1 MLCVVGLTE
10 QRRRRGLDTSRFRQM
25 AESGREKQNLR
36 WSSAVSDSPSFTEA
50 VNQASEQILANLD
63 GQHPDL
69 AVVFISSHHTPS
81 YFTAPEV
88 LAEALGAKVMIGC
101 SAAGVIG
108 GGQEVER
115 RPGIAIS
122 AAVLPGV
129 DIKPFHLNQDELPS
143 PDAAPGEWHSLLG
156 IQPEDCPAIMLL
168 PDPYTLRSDHLLAGL
183 DFAYP
188 KAVKIGGLAS
198 GGGRPGTNAL
208 FVNEKSVRSGAVG
221 VAFNGDLVV
230 ETIVAQGCR
239 PIGEPHLV
247 TESEINVIFKLG
259 DQTPLEILRELFDA
273 AETRDKRLIR
283 RSLQIG
289 IIMDRLAQDH
299 SEGEF
304 LIRNVLGADDED
316 GTLAV
321 GELVQEGQVIQF
333 FVRDAQAADE
343 DLRMILEEYIDN
355 LDDGDVPASA
365 LLFSCLGRGQ
375 YLYGTPDHATTMFTD
390 MVADIPIAGFFSNGE
405 IGPIGDQTF
414 LHGYSASFAMFKQPS
429 KSKS

>member
-1 MLCVVGLTE
+1 M
-10 QRRRRGLDTSRFRQM
+10 Q
-25 AESGREKQNLR
+25 
-36 WSSAVSDSPSFTEA
+36 WSSAISDSASFTEA
-50 VNQASEQILANLD
+50 VHEASEQILEKLD
-63 GQHPDL
+63 GANPDL
-69 AVVFISSHHTPS
+69 AVIFISSHHRPS

-88 LAEALGAKVMIGC
+88 IAEALGAKVLIGC

-129 DIKPFHLNQDELPS
+129 ELSAFHLNQDELPS
-143 PDAAPGEWHSLLG
+143 PDAPPQAWHELLG
-156 IQPEDCPAIMLL
+156 LLPVECPAIMLL
-168 PDPYTLRSDHLLAGL
+168 PDPFTLRTDHLLAGL

-188 KAVKIGGLAS
+188 STVKIGGLAS
-198 GGGRPGTNAL
+198 GGGQPGANYL
-208 FVNEKSVRSGAVG
+208 FINEKSVRSGAVG
-221 VAFNGDLVV
+221 IAFSGDLTV

-239 PIGEPHLV
+239 PIGEPLVV
-247 TESEINVIFKLG
+247 TESEINVISRLG
-259 DQTPLEILRELFDA
+259 HQTPLDVLRELFEA
-273 AETRDKRLIR
+273 AETREKRLIR

-289 IIMDRLAQDH
+289 IIMDRLAQD
-299 SEGEF
+299 SGDGEF
-304 LIRNVLGADDED
+304 LIRNVIGADEED

-321 GELVQEGQVIQF
+321 GELVQEGQVVQF

-343 DLRMILEEYIDN
+343 DLRMMLEEYIDN
-355 LDDGDVPASA
+355 LNEEAIPESA

-375 YLYGTPDHATTMFTD
+375 YLYGSPDHDTNMFTE

-414 LHGYSASFAMFKQPS
+414 LHGYSASFAMFRK
-429 KSKS
+429 KTKID

>member
-1 MLCVVGLTE
+1 M
-10 QRRRRGLDTSRFRQM
+10 Q
-25 AESGREKQNLR
+25 
-36 WSSAVSDSPSFTEA
+36 WSSAISDAASFTEA
-50 VNQASEQILANLD
+50 VHEASEQILAKLD
-63 GQHPDL
+63 GANPDL
-69 AVVFISSHHTPS
+69 AVIFISSHHRPS

-88 LAEALGAKVMIGC
+88 IAEALGAKVLIGC

-129 DIKPFHLNQDELPS
+129 ELSAFHLNQDELPS
-143 PDAAPGEWHSLLG
+143 PDAPPQAWHELLG
-156 IQPEDCPAIMLL
+156 LLPVECPAIMLL
-168 PDPYTLRSDHLLAGL
+168 PDPFTLRTDHLLAGL

-188 KAVKIGGLAS
+188 STVKIGGLAS
-198 GGGRPGTNAL
+198 GGGQPGANYL
-208 FVNEKSVRSGAVG
+208 FINEKSVRSGAVG
-221 VAFNGDLVV
+221 IAFSGDLTV

-239 PIGEPHLV
+239 PIGEPLVV
-247 TESEINVIFKLG
+247 TESEINVISRLG
-259 DQTPLEILRELFDA
+259 HQTPLDVLRELFEA
-273 AETRDKRLIR
+273 AETREKRLIR

-289 IIMDRLAQDH
+289 IIMDRLAQD
-299 SEGEF
+299 SGDGEF
-304 LIRNVLGADDED
+304 LIRNVIGADEED

-321 GELVQEGQVIQF
+321 GELVQEGQVVQF

-343 DLRMILEEYIDN
+343 DLRMMLEEYIDN
-355 LDDGDVPASA
+355 LNEEAIPESA

-375 YLYGTPDHATTMFTD
+375 YLYGSPDHDTNMFTE

-414 LHGYSASFAMFKQPS
+414 LHGYSASFAMFRK
-429 KSKS
+429 KTKID

>member
-1 MLCVVGLTE
+1 M
-10 QRRRRGLDTSRFRQM
+10 
-25 AESGREKQNLR
+25 R

-50 VNQASEQILANLD
+50 VHQASDQILANLD

-69 AVVFISSHHTPS
+69 AVIFVSSHHAPA

-88 LAEALGAKVMIGC
+88 FAEALGAKVVIGC

-129 DIKPFHLNQDELPS
+129 KLSPFHLSQDELPN
-143 PDAAPGEWHSLLG
+143 PDAAPEEWHALLG
-156 IQPEDCPAIMLL
+156 LNPEDCPAIMLL
-168 PDPYTLRSDHLLAGL
+168 PDPFTLRSDHLLAGL

-188 KAVKIGGLAS
+188 STVKIGGLAS
-198 GGGRPGTNAL
+198 GGGQPGSNAL
-208 FVNEKSVRSGAVG
+208 FMNEKSVRSGAVG
-221 VAFNGDLVV
+221 VAFTGDLVV
-230 ETIVAQGCR
+230 ETIIAQGCR
-239 PIGEPHLV
+239 PIGEPLV
-247 TESEINVIFKLG
+247 VTASELNVISRLG
-259 DQTPLEILRELFDA
+259 EQTPLEVLRHLFENA
-273 AETRDKRLIR
+273 TTREKRLIR

-289 IIMDRLAQDH
+289 VVMDRLSQERG
-299 SEGEF
+299 EGEF
-304 LIRNVLGADDED
+304 LIRNVLGADEED

-321 GELVQEGQVIQF
+321 GELVQEGQIVQF

-343 DLRMILEEYIDN
+343 DLKMMLEEYIGN
-355 LDDGDVPASA
+355 LEGDGPASA
-365 LLFSCLGRGQ
+365 LLFSCIGRGQ
-375 YLYGTPDHATTMFTD
+375 YLYGTPDHDTTMFIE

-414 LHGYSASFAMFKQPS
+414 LHGYTASFAMFRQAS
-429 KSKS
+429 KA

>member
-355 LDDGDVPASA
+355 LDDGDFPASA

-375 YLYGTPDHATTMFTD
+375 YLYGTPDHDTTMFTD

>member
-1 MLCVVGLTE
+1 MH
-10 QRRRRGLDTSRFRQM
+10 
-25 AESGREKQNLR
+25 

-50 VNQASEQILANLD
+50 VIQVTDQILANLN
-63 GQHPDL
+63 GQCPDL
-69 AVVFISSHHTPS
+69 AVVFISAHHIPS
-81 YFTAPEV
+81 YLAAPEV
-88 LAEALGAKVMIGC
+88 LNKKLGAKVLIGC

-122 AAVLPGV
+122 AAILPHV
-129 DIKPFHLNQDELPS
+129 ELTPFHLNQDELPNQ
-143 PDAAPGEWHSLLG
+143 DAGPEEWQTLLG
-156 IQPEDCPAIMLL
+156 IEADNCPAIMLL
-168 PDPYTLRSDHLLAGL
+168 PDPFTIRSDHLLAGL

-188 KAVKIGGLAS
+188 AAVKIGGLAS
-198 GGGRPGTNAL
+198 GGGQPGSNAL
-208 FVNEKSVRSGAVG
+208 FFNDKPARSGAVG
-221 VAFNGDLVV
+221 VAFTGDLAV

-239 PIGEPHLV
+239 PIGEPVVV
-247 TESEINVIFKLG
+247 TKSDLNVISKLG
-259 DQTPLEILRELFDA
+259 DQTPLEILRELFEA
-273 AETRDKRLIR
+273 AETREKRLIR

-289 IIMDRLAQDH
+289 IIMDRLAQDQ

-304 LIRNVLGADDED
+304 LIRNVLGADEED

-321 GELVQEGQVIQF
+321 GELVQEGQVVQF

-343 DLRMILEEYIDN
+343 DLRMMLEEYIGN
-355 LDDGDVPASA
+355 LEGDIPASA

-375 YLYGTPDHATTMFTD
+375 YLYGSPDHDTKMFTD

-414 LHGYSASFAMFKQPS
+414 LHGYSASFALFKQIS
-429 KSKS
+429 KVEN